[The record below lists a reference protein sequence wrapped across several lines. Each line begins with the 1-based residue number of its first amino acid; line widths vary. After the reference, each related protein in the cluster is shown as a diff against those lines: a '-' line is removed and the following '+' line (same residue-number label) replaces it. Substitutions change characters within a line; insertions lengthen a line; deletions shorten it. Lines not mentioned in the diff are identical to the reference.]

1 MLLTGAAGLT
11 LVVGGGPPPKRITVR
26 TVVKGPAGMR
36 LRRSPEAAKLPQI
49 ESSELAR
56 RLARRPSSRS
66 PIAAELI
73 AELAAIWP
81 TA

>member
-1 MLLTGAAGLT
+1 
-11 LVVGGGPPPKRITVR
+11 
-26 TVVKGPAGMR
+26 
-36 LRRSPEAAKLPQI
+36 LPHI
-49 ESSELAR
+49 ESPDLAS